1 MLFQCSKCNHIMNTT
16 STKPRCSKCNS
27 VHLELYNP
35 LEAVEKAVLPI
46 ETSTEETMPVNKKR
60 FSELMNARILDHFD
74 KMSSIQLLNAM
85 SQGIVTKSP
94 KVQEQENKMSKDII
108 DSLKQSNE
116 TLVDS
121 LADKQTEEQQAQLAQ
136 LEQKPDEMSQIIE
149 FAKNNPDI
157 VKQFLGNI
165 DKKE

>member
-1 MLFQCSKCNHIMNTT
+1 MLFECMKCGHIMNST

-27 VHLELYNP
+27 VHLEIYDP
-35 LEAVEKAVLPI
+35 
-46 ETSTEETMPVNKKR
+46 
-60 FSELMNARILDHFD
+60 LMNVENAIASTTEPIPSVSDKDFKGKMNGRILDHFD
-74 KMSSIQLLNAM
+74 RMSGIQILNAM

-94 KVQEQENKMSKDII
+94 AVAEQDNKMVSNII
-108 DSLKQSNE
+108 DSLKMSNE

-121 LADKQTEEQQAQLAQ
+121 LAEKQQETQQAQT
-136 LEQKPDEMSQIIE
+136 EQKPDEMAQIIE

>member
-1 MLFQCSKCNHIMNTT
+1 MLFECMKCGHIMNST

-27 VHLELYNP
+27 VHLEIYDAL
-35 LEAVEKAVLPI
+35 AKVENTIKPTTEPI
-46 ETSTEETMPVNKKR
+46 LSITDKDFKSK
-60 FSELMNARILDHFD
+60 MNSRILDHFD

-94 KVQEQENKMSKDII
+94 AAQEQENKMAGDII

-121 LADKQTEEQQAQLAQ
+121 LADKQSEEQQAQQAQ
-136 LEQKPDEMSQIIE
+136 LEQKPDEMGQIIE

-157 VKQFLGNI
+157 VKQFLGNL